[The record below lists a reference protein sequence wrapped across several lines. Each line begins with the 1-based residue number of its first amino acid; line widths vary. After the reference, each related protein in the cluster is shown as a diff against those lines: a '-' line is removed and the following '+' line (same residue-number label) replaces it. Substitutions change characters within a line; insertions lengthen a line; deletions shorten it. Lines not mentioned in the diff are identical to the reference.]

1 MPVKPVK
8 FVHKVIDPDPAG
20 WENDVTLIADVNGDG
35 FNDIIIGSKFDPGP
49 DRSPGTGNLVWYEYP
64 RWNRHTIGCGELEA
78 GGVVTDLTGNAR
90 PDIIIGEQIKRKDLW
105 WWENPEDPTQ
115 RWTRRLITDRFE
127 KYHDQ
132 AIGDV
137 DGDGEDELVF
147 LSQRSKILAY
157 FDIPPDP
164 RVEPWPAEYCHI
176 IAEDVLLEGLR
187 VADIDGDGV
196 NEIIAGAN
204 YFKHEGDASKP
215 WKHVVLIDPF
225 DPART
230 VVADINGDGHLDI
243 VLAEGES
250 NPAKLVWCEGP
261 DFKKV
266 HTLREDLFN
275 PHSLEVADFN
285 NTGTLDIFVGEM
297 NLKDQNPDAK
307 LYIYLNDG
315 KGHFDVTEIDC
326 PQGTHE
332 AKVADIGNTG
342 RISIVGKPYLPHNQV
357 DLWENVTE

>member
-1 MPVKPVK
+1 MSIKPVK
-8 FVHKVIDPDPAG
+8 FVHKVIDPTPAG
-20 WENDVTLIADVNGDG
+20 CENDVTLIADINGNG

-49 DRSPGTGNLVWYEYP
+49 DQPVGTGNLVWYEYP
-64 RWNRHTIGCGELEA
+64 TWKRHAIGCGELEA
-78 GGVVTDLTGNAR
+78 GGVVADLTRNGK
-90 PDIIIGEQIKRKDLW
+90 PDIIIGEQYGCNNLF
-105 WWENPEDPTQ
+105 WWECPEDPTQ
-115 RWTRRLITDRFE
+115 RWQRRLITDRFE

-157 FDIPPDP
+157 YDIPQDP
-164 RVEPWPAEYCHI
+164 RVEPWPEANCHI
-176 IAEDVLLEGLR
+176 IAENIVLEGLR

-204 YFKHEGDASKP
+204 YFKPQGDPTKP
-215 WKHVVLIDPF
+215 WKHIVLIDPF
-225 DPART
+225 QAARAAL
-230 VVADINGDGHLDI
+230 ADINGNGVLDI

-250 NPAKLVWCEGP
+250 NPGKLVWCEGP

-266 HTLREDLFN
+266 HTLRDDLFN
-275 PHSLEVADFN
+275 PHSLEIADFN
-285 NTGTLDIFVGEM
+285 NTGTSDIFVGEM
-297 NLKDQNPDAK
+297 NLKDENPDPK
-307 LYIYLNDG
+307 LLIYLNDG
-315 KGHFDVTEIDC
+315 AGNFEVTTIAC

-342 RISIVGKPYLPHNQV
+342 RISIVGKPYLPYNQV
-357 DLWENVTE
+357 DLWQNITD